1 MYIHE
6 KANWWDFT
14 YDHHELMCPLA
25 EARAKQGMLIGKM
38 SILGLGAQNATTLES
53 LSEELVRS
61 AEIEGQILNKTEVR
75 SSLARRLGID
85 TAGLVPVSHY
95 TEEVVEMILDATQR
109 YDEPLTH
116 ERLFA
121 WHSSLFP
128 SGRSGLYT
136 INVGKYRSGEMQVV
150 SGPMGMEKVHYEAPS
165 AERVPEEMSRFIEWV
180 NTPDTTDPVL
190 KAAIAHFW
198 FVSIHP
204 FDDGN
209 GRIGRAI
216 SEMLL
221 AHSEGSSRRYY
232 SLSSQILSMQ
242 KGYYDTLE
250 RTQRGDGDITEWLLW
265 FLRCLESAIDRAE
278 ESIRNV
284 LGKAKFWD
292 DHSDME
298 VNERQRKLINMQF
311 DGFFG
316 KLTSAKWA
324 KIAKCSQDTALN
336 DINDLVSKGVLV
348 KSPSGGRST
357 NYTLLTQATEETVW
371 FPLLG

>member
-25 EARAKQGMLIGKM
+25 ETRAKQGMLIGKM
-38 SILGLGAQNATTLES
+38 SILGLGAQDATTLES

-136 INVGKYRSGEMQVV
+136 IDVGKYRSGGIQVV

-180 NTPDTTDPVL
+180 NSPDSTDPVL
-190 KAAIAHFW
+190 KAAIAHLW

-209 GRIGRAI
+209 GRIGRAV

-221 AHSEGSSRRYY
+221 ARSEGSSRRYY
-232 SLSSQILSMQ
+232 SLSSQIQAMQ
-242 KGYYDTLE
+242 KGYYDILE
-250 RTQRGDGDITEWLLW
+250 HTQRGDGDITEWLLW
-265 FLRCLESAIDRAE
+265 FLRCLEAAIDGAE
-278 ESIRNV
+278 ESLCNV

-292 DHSDME
+292 DHCDME

-336 DINDLVSKGVLV
+336 DINDLVCKGVLV
-348 KSPSGGRST
+348 KGPSGGRST
-357 NYTLLTQATEETVW
+357 SYTLLMQTSEGTGAD
-371 FPLLG
+371 GG